1 MDITRAA
8 AAGRLLV
15 QTYGAGGFKVAGA
28 RHQGSI
34 LLFPDRILPWPV
46 AAMADV
52 TAESLRPVADADPPV
67 EVLIIGCGARH
78 DRLAPSLREALGNVA
93 VDVMATGPACRTY
106 NVLAGEDRRVAAAL
120 IAID

>member
-28 RHQGSI
+28 RHLGSI

>member
-15 QTYGAGGFKVAGA
+15 QSYGAGGFKVAGA
-28 RHQGSI
+28 RHLGSI
-34 LLFPDRILPWPV
+34 LLFPDQILPWAV
-46 AAMADV
+46 AAMADA
-52 TAESLRPVADADPPV
+52 TADSLRPIADATPPV

-78 DRLAPSLREALGNVA
+78 DRLAPALREALDNVA

-106 NVLAGEDRRVAAAL
+106 NVLAVEDRRGAAAL
-120 IAID
+120 IAIA

>member
-8 AAGRLLV
+8 TAGRLLV

-28 RHQGSI
+28 RRQGSI

-52 TAESLRPVADADPPV
+52 TADSLRPVTDADPPV

-106 NVLAGEDRRVAAAL
+106 NVLASEDRRVAAAL

>member
-1 MDITRAA
+1 MDITRA

-15 QTYGAGGFKVAGA
+15 QSYGGGGFKIAGV
-28 RHQGSI
+28 RHHGSI
-34 LLFPDRILPWPV
+34 LLFPDQIHPWPV

-52 TAESLRPVADADPPV
+52 TADSLRPVIDTDPPV
-67 EVLIIGCGARH
+67 EVLLIGCGARH
-78 DRLAPSLREALGNVA
+78 DRLAPSLNEALGGVA

>member
-1 MDITRAA
+1 MDITRVA

-15 QTYGAGGFKVAGA
+15 QSYGAGGFKVAGA

-34 LLFPDRILPWPV
+34 LLFPDRILPWAV

-52 TAESLRPVADADPPV
+52 TADSLRPVADADPPV
-67 EVLIIGCGARH
+67 DVLIIGCGARH
-78 DRLAPSLREALGNVA
+78 GRLAPSLSEALGGVA

>member
-28 RHQGSI
+28 RHLGSI

-52 TAESLRPVADADPPV
+52 TAENLRPVADADPPV

>member
-15 QTYGAGGFKVAGA
+15 QTYGAGGFKVAGE
-28 RHQGSI
+28 RHLGSI

>member
-15 QTYGAGGFKVAGA
+15 QSYGGGGFKVAGA

-46 AAMADV
+46 AALADV
-52 TAESLRPVADADPPV
+52 TADSLRPVADADPPV

-78 DRLAPSLREALGNVA
+78 DRLAPSLREALGGVA

>member
-1 MDITRAA
+1 MDITRVA

-15 QTYGAGGFKVAGA
+15 QSYGAGAFKVAGA

-34 LLFPDRILPWPV
+34 LLFPDKILPWSV

-52 TAESLRPVADADPPV
+52 TADSLRPVADADPPV
-67 EVLIIGCGARH
+67 DVLIIGCGARH
-78 DRLAPSLREALGNVA
+78 GRLAPSLSEALGGVA

>member
-52 TAESLRPVADADPPV
+52 TAENLRPVADADPPV